1 MSALNNTQ
9 SPIVIPE
16 DSTTDTVMVL
26 LEDKKRKDRIQVAV
40 ALGQVS
46 RLGKHTIGG
55 ITVKCTSEQARTLL
69 AEMETA
75 SDYTQNEFALFS
87 CFGSKD
93 LAYV

>member
-16 DSTTDTVMVL
+16 DSTTDTVMAL
-26 LEDKKRKDRIQVAV
+26 LEDKKRNVRIQVAV

-55 ITVKCTSEQARTLL
+55 ITVKCTSE
-69 AEMETA
+69 
-75 SDYTQNEFALFS
+75 
-87 CFGSKD
+87 
-93 LAYV
+93 